1 MGDTRTYEDFY
12 KFLGTKPY
20 KLGVVSRLYPE
31 LTASYLTES
40 LRNIFYQDRKSGNKY
55 QSIDSMYFEWEVE
68 TNYIKRV
75 EFAAIPEGD
84 GSDGTEITFAFKERY
99 YEKYDIF
106 KIDKTMQQVIVVSR
120 PIRKADNYWEVQG
133 RLIDN
138 DYKSVLNLDGCQVGD
153 TTRFQSNAMPE
164 LHEEGYIKYQSNIE
178 KHRNYITTHRVDDSY
193 SALYA
198 AHENTFISIAEG
210 KNQGDLTESIYK
222 MDKKEKVLLDNFL
235 FVRNNGLNNRSF
247 KILLIAG
254 NLSYMTISSQDL
266 SARYCSAL
274 NKVQRLSA

>member
-1 MGDTRTYEDFY
+1 MPSYIVIY
-12 KFLGTKPY
+12 KG
-20 KLGVVSRLYPE
+20 
-31 LTASYLTES
+31 LTE
-40 LRNIFYQDRKSGNKY
+40 
-55 QSIDSMYFEWEVE
+55 
-68 TNYIKRV
+68 
-75 EFAAIPEGD
+75 EG
-84 GSDGTEITFAFKERY
+84 
-99 YEKYDIF
+99 
-106 KIDKTMQQVIVVSR
+106 
-120 PIRKADNYWEVQG
+120 
-133 RLIDN
+133 
-138 DYKSVLNLDGCQVGD
+138 
-153 TTRFQSNAMPE
+153 
-164 LHEEGYIKYQSNIE
+164 HIKYQSNIE

-198 AHENTFISIAEG
+198 AHEDTFISIAEG
-210 KNQGDLTESIYK
+210 KDQGSLSETIYK